1 MKIFLC
7 HNFWFCIVITICVP
21 MTHSKGGN
29 AIKVN
34 HNCQKQTKLILTIF
48 SLKKSYMLKLVI
60 ITSSYVCNNENFC
73 NIKGLRMIAFRN
85 RYRSHFL
92 PNFTQLICMPLSGN
106 HIGYVCVHVWITLA
120 ACDHIRVKQMA
131 IFPNLNLN
139 QHKWKLP
146 KVYTLF
152 IA

>member
-1 MKIFLC
+1 
-7 HNFWFCIVITICVP
+7 

-34 HNCQKQTKLILTIF
+34 HNCQKQTKLILTTF
-48 SLKKSYMLKLVI
+48 SLKKSYMLNMII
-60 ITSSYVCNNENFC
+60 ITSFYVCDNENFG

-106 HIGYVCVHVWITLA
+106 HIGYVCVHVNNPYCLRPHTCQTDGNI
-120 ACDHIRVKQMA
+120 
-131 IFPNLNLN
+131 
-139 QHKWKLP
+139 P
-146 KVYTLF
+146 KSQSQST
-152 IA
+152 